1 MKQLL
6 YLKDDQLK
14 ELIEKLFISY
24 RETFSDSKK
33 VLNKY
38 SIGLAHQK
46 VIHLLSMYEGIS
58 ISELLKRLK
67 VTKQSLNRV
76 LKDLIKIEAIIFKK
90 DQQDTRVKHIF
101 LNEKGKKIFK
111 EIFEVQKKRIYNALL
126 NSSSEEV
133 INFDNVLKKII
144 ISEALNKI
152 LKFKKKDYIVLHDG
166 VDTLNF
172 KKIKKIKKVKTITY
186 VGSFY
191 RGRGINLILK
201 MATKFHNLQ
210 FNLYGQNRDNFK
222 INLKNLKL
230 FKFVDYFK
238 VPTIL
243 SSADILLMPYE
254 KKVWIRSKN
263 LNTAN
268 YCSPLKMFDY
278 LAAGKIIMSSKL
290 DGICEVLKHNKN
302 SIIVKSHNF
311 KDWSYS
317 LKKILT
323 NYYNIDEIQKNAL
336 KTARYYT
343 WKKRASKIVENYINQ
358 KE

>member
-76 LKDLIKIEAIIFKK
+76 LKDLIKIEAIIFRK

-144 ISEALNKI
+144 NE
-152 LKFKKKDYIVLHDG
+152 
-166 VDTLNF
+166 
-172 KKIKKIKKVKTITY
+172 
-186 VGSFY
+186 
-191 RGRGINLILK
+191 
-201 MATKFHNLQ
+201 
-210 FNLYGQNRDNFK
+210 
-222 INLKNLKL
+222 
-230 FKFVDYFK
+230 
-238 VPTIL
+238 
-243 SSADILLMPYE
+243 
-254 KKVWIRSKN
+254 
-263 LNTAN
+263 
-268 YCSPLKMFDY
+268 
-278 LAAGKIIMSSKL
+278 
-290 DGICEVLKHNKN
+290 
-302 SIIVKSHNF
+302 
-311 KDWSYS
+311 
-317 LKKILT
+317 
-323 NYYNIDEIQKNAL
+323 
-336 KTARYYT
+336 
-343 WKKRASKIVENYINQ
+343 
-358 KE
+358 